1 VVEFRVLG
9 PLEVRHAGASVPLGG
24 PRQRAVLA
32 ALLFRANEVVTAGY
46 LAEAVWE
53 AAPARPESNIRTYVA
68 GLRERLRRAGADDS
82 RLVTGAGGYQFR
94 VLPGELDVETFHQL
108 IDQARRDRAAAEFA
122 RAAKCYQEAL
132 GLWRG
137 KPLDGLRLGAS
148 LWAEIAHLEERRLI
162 AIEQYA
168 EVRLALGEHDSV
180 IGELRHLV
188 IQHPLR
194 EDLWSRLML
203 ALCGAG
209 RMAEALQAFQ
219 QARRVLLDELGTEP
233 GSELQDLHQQ
243 ILRKATPTSSAP
255 APPAQL
261 PAVPRQ
267 LPPDLRGFAG
277 RAYELRRLDAI
288 LDGSGEQ
295 DTAPTICALAGTAG
309 VGKTTLAV
317 HWAHRVAHRFPDGQL
332 YVNLRGFDPVE
343 PPVAPAYAVRT
354 FLEVLGA
361 PPRQLPADPDGQ
373 VSLYRSLLA
382 GKRVLVLLDNARD
395 AAQVRPL
402 LPGSPGCLVVV
413 TSRTDLSALVAT
425 EGAHPVTLDVLSTE
439 EARSVLARRIG
450 PDRIDAEPAAA
461 DEIIAR
467 CSGLPLALAV
477 VAARAATYPR
487 RSLAALAAELRE
499 TASRLD
505 VFEGPDQV
513 TDVRAVL
520 SWSYRTLGAAAARL
534 FRILGLYPGPDVGI
548 AAAASLAGTGVTDAR
563 PLLAELTRAHLVTE
577 HAPGRYAMH
586 DLLRAY
592 AAELAAATDTE
603 AERGAAVRRILD
615 HYLHTA
621 HAADRLL
628 EPHRDPL
635 ALGDPPPDVVLTRLA
650 DTEQAMSWFRA
661 ERLSLLAAV
670 DQATDTGLHRHAY
683 QLAWTLVT
691 FLDRQGHWHEYLST
705 QQAALRAAQ
714 QLGDRDGEARAHR
727 FIGNALGRLG
737 RGEDA
742 DRHLQRAL
750 ALYAELGDLVGQ
762 ARVRR
767 ALCWSAGQRGDH
779 ADALRHSLHAL
790 ELFRAAGHRTGEARA
805 LNAIGWY
812 HAMLGE
818 HRTAL
823 AECERALALHRKL
836 GSRDGEASALDSI
849 GYVHHRLGDQQRA
862 VVYCRQSLD
871 LHRELGDRNGEVDAL
886 THLGDAY
893 HAAGDR
899 RAARDAWQ
907 RALAI
912 LDSVGQA
919 DAGNLR
925 AKLRMADDAPRP
937 EADATP
943 RPELSTR

>member
-1 VVEFRVLG
+1 MEFRVLG
-9 PLEVRHAGASVPLGG
+9 PLEVRHAGAGVPLGG

-32 ALLFRANEVVTAGY
+32 ALLFRANEVVTPGY

-82 RLVTGAGGYQFR
+82 RLGTGAGGYQFR

-108 IDQARRDRAAAEFA
+108 IDQAQRDRAAAEFA
-122 RAAKCYQEAL
+122 RAAKWYQEAL

-137 KPLDGLRLGAS
+137 KPLDGLRLGAG

-219 QARRVLLDELGTEP
+219 QARRALLDELGTEP

-243 ILRKATPTSSAP
+243 ILRKATPASSAP
-255 APPAQL
+255 APHAQL

-277 RAYELRRLDAI
+277 RADELRRLDAI

-309 VGKTTLAV
+309 VGKTALAV
-317 HWAHRVAHRFPDGQL
+317 HWAHRVADRFPDGQL
-332 YVNLRGFDPVE
+332 YVNLRGFDPGG
-343 PPVAPAYAVRT
+343 PPVRPGRG
-354 FLEVLGA
+354 GA
-361 PPRQLPADPDGQ
+361 RLPGRARRAAARIPGRLTRR
-373 VSLYRSLLA
+373 SALYRSLLA
-382 GKRVLVLLDNARD
+382 GRRMLVVLDNARD
-395 AAQVRPL
+395 ADQVRPL
-402 LPGSPGCLVVV
+402 LPGTRLPGRGHQPRPARRAGRGRGRPPGHAGPALRRRRRGELLAAPARRRRGSAPSRTRPTRSSPGAPGCRWRWP
-413 TSRTDLSALVAT
+413 SS
-425 EGAHPVTLDVLSTE
+425 P
-439 EARSVLARRIG
+439 
-450 PDRIDAEPAAA
+450 PAPPPTRVPA
-461 DEIIAR
+461 
-467 CSGLPLALAV
+467 
-477 VAARAATYPR
+477 
-487 RSLAALAAELRE
+487 AALAAELRD
-499 TASRLD
+499 AARPAGRARRRRPGHRRPRGVLL
-505 VFEGPDQV
+505 VVPGP
-513 TDVRAVL
+513 RAPP
-520 SWSYRTLGAAAARL
+520 AARL
-534 FRILGLYPGPDVGI
+534 FRLLGLHPGPDI
-548 AAAASLAGTGVTDAR
+548 ALPAAASLAGLPVAAGAPAAGRAGPRPPGRRAR
-563 PLLAELTRAHLVTE
+563 PGPVRAARPAARLRRRT
-577 HAPGRYAMH
+577 GRA
-586 DLLRAY
+586 RA
-592 AAELAAATDTE
+592 TPT
-603 AERGAAVRRILD
+603 AERRAAVRRLLD

-635 ALGDPPPDVVLTRLA
+635 ASGDPPPDVVLTRLA
-650 DTEQAMSWFRA
+650 DPEQAMSWFRA

-670 DQATDTGLHRHAY
+670 DQASDAGLHRHAY

-750 ALYAELGDLVGQ
+750 ALYADLGDLVGQ
-762 ARVRR
+762 ARARR

-779 ADALRHSLHAL
+779 ADALRHSVHAL

-823 AECERALALHRKL
+823 AECERALALHREL
-836 GSRDGEASALDSI
+836 GSRDGEAERP
-849 GYVHHRLGDQQRA
+849 GQHRICPPPAR
-862 VVYCRQSLD
+862 RP
-871 LHRELGDRNGEVDAL
+871 
-886 THLGDAY
+886 
-893 HAAGDR
+893 AAGGC
-899 RAARDAWQ
+899 
-907 RALAI
+907 L
-912 LDSVGQA
+912 LSTV
-919 DAGNLR
+919 AGP
-925 AKLRMADDAPRP
+925 APRTRRP
-937 EADATP
+937 QRRGGSPDPPGRRVP
-943 RPELSTR
+943 RGR